1 MTRIIEAD
9 DDFLMSPKNDF
20 AFKMLF
26 GDERNKDILIAFL
39 NSVLNEELE
48 GIELLNTELKK
59 EHIEDRKGI
68 LDVRAVNKKGIQI
81 DIEIQLLK
89 TLFMPERTLYYW
101 SKMYTEQLSSGDE
114 YNKLKKAITIN
125 ILDFECIPLEKCHST
140 FHITEDE
147 ARLRL
152 TDVLEI
158 HFLEMPKLYK
168 DKNIN
173 ENDPLTQ
180 WMMFLEGK
188 SKEVL
193 EMLAKKNEKIEKAY
207 SILQIMSKDKEARIL
222 YNARE
227 AALHD
232 EVTRIKEAKEEGL
245 KEGRIKEKIEVA
257 KNLLLMGMDVLTV
270 IKVTGLSKDDVEE
283 IKDSMH

>member
-1 MTRIIEAD
+1 M
-9 DDFLMSPKNDF
+9 
-20 AFKMLF
+20 
-26 GDERNKDILIAFL
+26 
-39 NSVLNEELE
+39 
-48 GIELLNTELKK
+48 
-59 EHIEDRKGI
+59 
-68 LDVRAVNKKGIQI
+68 
-81 DIEIQLLK
+81 
-89 TLFMPERTLYYW
+89 
-101 SKMYTEQLSSGDE
+101 
-114 YNKLKKAITIN
+114 
-125 ILDFECIPLEKCHST
+125 
-140 FHITEDE
+140 
-147 ARLRL
+147 
-152 TDVLEI
+152 EI

-245 KEGRIKEKIEVA
+245 KEGLKEGRIKEKIEVA

-270 IKVTGLSKDDVEE
+270 IKVTGLSKDDVEK